1 MLTSRVIEA
10 VGLDVCGGG
19 WVAVVRRGSSEEVA

>member
-10 VGLDVCGGG
+10 VGLDVCSRG
-19 WVAVVRRGSSEEVA
+19 WVVVVRRGSSEEVA